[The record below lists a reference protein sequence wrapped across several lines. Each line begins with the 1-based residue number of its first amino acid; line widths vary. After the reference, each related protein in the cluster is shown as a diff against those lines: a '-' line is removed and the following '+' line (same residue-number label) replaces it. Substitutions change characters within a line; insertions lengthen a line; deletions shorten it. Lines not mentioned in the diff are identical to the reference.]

1 MARDI
6 DSTGFF
12 CYILHREVNRM
23 RKWICI
29 LLVVALLTT
38 NLSAFAEQDG
48 ASEEKGLVG
57 TIGDFVTDAINGA
70 GDAIGSAASDAING
84 AGDAIGSAASDVS
97 GLINDAGDS
106 IGNAIS
112 GAGRSFLE
120 FWKNTG
126 DHIGDAWNW
135 AGVFVAD
142 TGNAIN
148 STARDTLS
156 QLRSWLSISGDNAL
170 NTLKGIFGE
179 VASSLGM
186 AADRAAE
193 LWDSIHSYAVAKN
206 INMIVL
212 VKLAVAIM
220 IRVKMKDSTALGKMA
235 GKYIDDIVMDWFFD
249 FNIDSDEAAQNAL
262 TTLDT
267 SLETA
272 VQGN

>member
-38 NLSAFAEQDG
+38 NLSVFAEQDG
-48 ASEEKGLVG
+48 ASEEKGFVG
-57 TIGDFVTDAINGA
+57 TRDDFVTD
-70 GDAIGSAASDAING
+70 DING

-142 TGNAIN
+142 TGSAIN

-170 NTLKGIFGE
+170 DTLKGIFAE

-186 AADRAAE
+186 AADKAAE

-249 FNIDSDEAAQNAL
+249 FNIDSDKAAENAL